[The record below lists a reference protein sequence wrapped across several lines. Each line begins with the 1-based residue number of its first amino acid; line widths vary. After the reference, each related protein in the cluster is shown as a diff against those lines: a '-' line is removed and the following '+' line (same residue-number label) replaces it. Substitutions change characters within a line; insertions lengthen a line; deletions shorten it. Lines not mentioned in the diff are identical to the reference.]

1 MSAATRMSPRL
12 WHSAAGIVRVSP
24 ATAYVARTLL
34 AMAIAFHAALWL
46 QLSSPASSM
55 VTVMIVA
62 SLSRGAI
69 LSKGFWRI
77 FGTVMGAAA
86 AVVITA
92 WFGQTPILFLV
103 AFGAWLGLC
112 TFISS
117 LFRHFRAYGAVLAG
131 YTVALIAA
139 GAIAN
144 PEHVLDYALAR
155 LAVVT
160 LGVVVSTVVTM
171 IFQPSVTT
179 NVMRS
184 RARASLRGVAKL
196 LLSRADGVAMDDPA
210 FVAERTRLAGDIERL
225 DETVEFSG
233 AEATDVNRHAAS
245 IRRGL
250 AALYA
255 ALLSVSVA
263 GQSLNRLTMAAHA
276 AADRDET
283 AGSGEAAATAEDQTA
298 AGSDLPLAGTGVA
311 ESLSAEVR
319 GLLQDVAA
327 YDPQD
332 RHAAIQLSERIA
344 TVARDVTRV
353 QGERGSL
360 DEVTTLA
367 RIHQELEQLHD
378 CVAPF
383 AAWQETRRPYHRG
396 SRLRSFHDYPTA
408 IRNGVR
414 AAIAVLIGG
423 FFIYFTGWWPAGPT
437 ALIILA
443 ASCGLLS
450 NAPSAA
456 AASIQF
462 GKGITY
468 SSVVAFIYAFWIL
481 PHITGYP
488 MMFAS
493 LVPVLAVAIY
503 GSTIPRFGLLSV
515 GFVIFF
521 LTQINFANQ
530 MNYDIVTFTNN
541 TLAFTLG
548 AWATVLAF
556 RVVWPPNPMRDASH
570 LTRRIR
576 RATERLI
583 RGGGRHRGR
592 RDWLGWLVTYNQ
604 AMQRLFLRL
613 QVNPSLRNQT
623 IGDCGALLIITQEAL
638 RLQSILRG
646 LDLPQAERTDTE
658 MAIRHLMTLRR
669 PQRATLS
676 AERASALLQEIHARS
691 ETPRPGLLR
700 AAGSFRTIAA
710 LMPQAQRMLSLEAPF
725 PKDA

>member
-1 MSAATRMSPRL
+1 MSAAIRPAPSL
-12 WHSAAGIVRVSP
+12 WRSTAGIVRVSP

-77 FGTVMGAAA
+77 FGTVMGAVA

-103 AFGAWLGLC
+103 AFGAWLGIC

-210 FVAERTRLAGDIERL
+210 FIAERTRLAGDIERL

-276 AADRDET
+276 EADADET
-283 AGSGEAAATAEDQTA
+283 ARKAAAAEADEGTV
-298 AGSDLPLAGTGVA
+298 AGGDLPVVAPAGA

-319 GLLQDVAA
+319 GLLQEVAA

-332 RHAAIQLSERIA
+332 RHAAMQLSEKIA

-353 QGERGSL
+353 QGDRASL
-360 DEVTTLA
+360 DEVSTLA

-396 SRLRSFHDYPTA
+396 SRLKSFHDYPTA

-468 SSVVAFIYAFWIL
+468 SSVFAFIYAFWIL

-493 LVPVLAVAIY
+493 LVPVLAVAVY

-530 MNYDIVTFTNN
+530 MNYDIVVFTNN

-623 IGDCGALLIITQEAL
+623 IGDSGALLIITQEAL

-646 LDLPQAERTDTE
+646 LDLPQAERADAET
-658 MAIRHLMTLRR
+658 AIRHLMTLRR
-669 PQRATLS
+669 PRRATLS
-676 AERASALLQEIHARS
+676 AERASTRLEGLHARS

-710 LMPQAQRMLSLEAPF
+710 LMPQAQRLLSLEAPF
-725 PKDA
+725 RKDA